1 MEELTISAVARQ
13 AGVRAS
19 TIRYYE
25 ELELLPA
32 PRRVNG
38 QRRYDASVLERLA
51 FIQITQRL
59 GFSLNEI
66 HTLFEHQQASA
77 PLPELWQSLAQQK
90 LADVGRIITHARE
103 VQRLLMRGLRCP
115 CANMDDCIDCVRVHC
130 APAEASQ
137 AQ

>member
-1 MEELTISAVARQ
+1 MEELTISAVARL

-38 QRRYDASVLERLA
+38 QRRYDASVLERLN

-59 GFSLNEI
+59 GFSLGEI

-90 LADVGRIITHARE
+90 LADVGRIIAHARE

-115 CANMDDCIDCVRVHC
+115 CPNMDDCIECVRVRC
-130 APAEASQ
+130 APAGASQ